1 MILDDVDLINSLK
14 ESKKTSSNIK
24 EKIKE
29 N

>member
-14 ESKKTSSNIK
+14 ESKKTSSDIK